1 MNKET
6 AKKICTVIVAICA
19 IALIFS
25 LVDMLFSALSTD
37 DALVVTSTDGLEK
50 KVLLLGKWTMLSLC
64 FVLIAAA
71 VISVLNYFSKNKALG
86 FLTGGLYLF
95 IALMAI
101 AFVIA
106 VYVLGKE
113 GMDSSSAYASAVIY
127 CEQYLKVAVAT
138 AILGAYYTVCAVQSL
153 KNKDGA
159 DGANKKERDCDN
171 GGIGENEECV

>member
-6 AKKICTVIVAICA
+6 VKKICTVIVGICA

-25 LVDMLFSALSTD
+25 LAEMLFSALSTD
-37 DALVVTSTDGLEK
+37 DAIAVTSTDGLGK

-64 FVLIAAA
+64 FVLIAA
-71 VISVLNYFSKNKALG
+71 VVVSVLNYFSKNKVLG
-86 FLTGGLYLF
+86 FLTGGLYFF

-113 GMDSSSAYASAVIY
+113 GMDSNSAYASAVVF
-127 CEQYLKVAVAT
+127 CGQYLQVAVAS
-138 AILGAYYTVCAVQSL
+138 AILGAYFTVCAVQSL

-159 DGANKKERDCDN
+159 NKDERDCDR
-171 GGIGENEECV
+171 GGSVENEEAV